1 MAPRRRPESTVW
13 TGGNFGDCTT
23 PMPRLRKESS
33 NSAFNGMTHGHP
45 NLLSGSRLTRDRAD
59 LNNSHATQ
67 NGVSQGSLFR
77 ERGARPG
84 VPEASSPKKATRKSG
99 VHGFTVAGQAR
110 KKMTPNLTRRSGGPG
125 KKVDGSDRQKR
136 PAQVP
141 KAKKP
146 KGYNEDGSERKKGLK
161 GFNADGS
168 ARSARWKS
176 SKGLNKDGSK
186 RKTGSGG
193 RVKGAEGVKTKAAR
207 LQERLREEGA
217 QEGSSA
223 DHGGDEHGASLSVL
237 A

>member
-1 MAPRRRPESTVW
+1 MTK
-13 TGGNFGDCTT
+13 
-23 PMPRLRKESS
+23 RKPKEAS
-33 NSAFNGMTHGHP
+33 NAAFDGMTSGHP
-45 NLLSGSRLTRDRAD
+45 NLLSGSRLACDRAD

-67 NGVSQGSLFR
+67 NGVTQGPLFR
-77 ERGARPG
+77 REGARPG
-84 VPEASSPKKATRKSG
+84 VPEAPCPKKATRKSG
-99 VHGFTVAGQAR
+99 VNGLTVAGQAR

-141 KAKKP
+141 KAKKL
-146 KGYNEDGSERKKGLK
+146 KGFNEDGSERKKGSK
-161 GFNADGS
+161 GLNANG
-168 ARSARWKS
+168 SARWKS

>member
-1 MAPRRRPESTVW
+1 
-13 TGGNFGDCTT
+13 
-23 PMPRLRKESS
+23 MPRLRKESS

-110 KKMTPNLTRRSGGPG
+110 KKMTPKMTPKLTRRSGSPG
-125 KKVDGSDRQKR
+125 KKLDGSDRQKR

-141 KAKKP
+141 KAKKL
-146 KGYNEDGSERKKGLK
+146 KGFNEDGSERKKGSK
-161 GFNADGS
+161 GLNANG
-168 ARSARWKS
+168 SARWKS

>member
-1 MAPRRRPESTVW
+1 
-13 TGGNFGDCTT
+13 
-23 PMPRLRKESS
+23 MPRLRKESS

-110 KKMTPNLTRRSGGPG
+110 KKMTPKMTPKLTRRSGGPG
-125 KKVDGSDRQKR
+125 KKLDGSDRQKR

-141 KAKKP
+141 KAKKL
-146 KGYNEDGSERKKGLK
+146 KGFNEDGSERKKGLK
-161 GFNADGS
+161 GLNADG
-168 ARSARWKS
+168 SARWKS

-186 RKTGSGG
+186 RKTGTGG
-193 RVKGAEGVKTKAAR
+193 RAKGAEGVKTKAAR
-207 LQERLREEGA
+207 LQALLQERLREEGA
-217 QEGSSA
+217 QDGSSA
-223 DHGGDEHGASLSVL
+223 AAAEDGGDLHGASLSVL